1 MGSSNKPFKATMFN
15 NWLKPLIVVMEIQVR
30 QEVFKIMYS
39 SFNWDKCSHVVRA
52 ALQSYF
58 TALYVTHGVNPL
70 AAVLQSE
77 GWRATLR

>member
-1 MGSSNKPFKATMFN
+1 
-15 NWLKPLIVVMEIQVR
+15 MELQVR
-30 QEVFKIMYS
+30 QEVWSLKIIYS
-39 SFNWDKCSHVVRA
+39 SFNWDKCSHVAHA

-58 TALYVTHGVNPL
+58 TALYATHGVNLL